1 MENDAYAHSCN
12 MCNSPKPLHATTTT
26 TSSNH
31 TNQGDRVKANEK
43 KNQKKTMNQKN
54 ESLRQQLKHT
64 VPIIKYND
72 LVDKYNHLFT
82 EDVPRHKEEI
92 RRLKEQLNTG
102 AQSKSTESAPTA
114 VPPTTPSTPSPTRLQ
129 FRYHGFLTH
138 TWMKDELGRPNHDR
152 VTKIF
157 EALKRKGLDNWFDG
171 EKMQDDV
178 MMQMIGGIDQ
188 SACIVV
194 FVTKAYIE
202 KVGSGNR
209 ADNCFK
215 EFDYAYRK
223 KPDRMIVVPM
233 EPCCLNPN
241 NWSGPVSMAL
251 GGLLY
256 EANFANDDP
265 AAFNENIEKLYQ
277 QIRRK
282 CAQKK

>member
-1 MENDAYAHSCN
+1 MGNRVNTKMYAGVGILFFVAGL
-12 MCNSPKPLHATTTT
+12 PLFFYGLGA
-26 TSSNH
+26 
-31 TNQGDRVKANEK
+31 
-43 KNQKKTMNQKN
+43 KKTIV
-54 ESLRQQLKHT
+54 LGIL
-64 VPIIKYND
+64 VPPTFVVGTALGGISILMAAYRIYHNC
-72 LVDKYNHLFT
+72 
-82 EDVPRHKEEI
+82 
-92 RRLKEQLNTG
+92 NT
-102 AQSKSTESAPTA
+102 ASTESVPLLYTATPTI
-114 VPPTTPSTPSPTRLQ
+114 VPPSTPSAPPSSTRLQ

-223 KPDRMIVVPM
+223 NPDRMIVVPM

-282 CAQKK
+282 CAQ